1 MRKIFLPLGLS
12 LCLAGCSM
20 IKPPAIASSPPDP
33 EAQSFSTY
41 LSARFAAQQ
50 HDMPDAARYYAQ
62 SLKSDPNNPE
72 LLSLAF
78 FYSTNS
84 GDFDAAASYAQRVV
98 AITPDDRSARLALAV
113 VALKHKDYAEARKQL
128 AASGKGP
135 LTIFVVSL
143 FDAWAAAAQNDGATV
158 AADMKALTALSGTEA
173 VASFH
178 AALIAEFMNQDAGML
193 YAKALLLNPGSPR
206 VVEAYGRYLE
216 RKGVTAQATKLYQGI
231 SNSTA
236 LAPLATAGLAR
247 LAKGEKPDPM
257 VHSAEEGVAEG
268 LLNIAS
274 TITDAQDADV
284 SILYLRMVL
293 YLRPDMALASIL
305 LADRYE
311 ALQKY
316 DEAVAIYS
324 KVDKNSPYYRM
335 AAVQAARDQG
345 RLEHNDL
352 AIAQLKALAQ
362 GMPKDGE
369 VWLALGDAYRDA
381 NKFDDAVDA
390 YNHAEEALGTP
401 ARKDWSLFY
410 ARAMAED
417 KAGHWDK
424 AEADVNTGLK
434 LSPDQPELLNYLAY
448 SWVDQGRRIQ
458 DALSMLEKARSL
470 RPYDGYIVDSVGW
483 AYYRLGRYDDAA
495 QTLEAAVLLVPGDPT
510 INDHLGDALWKAGRK
525 MEARYQWDQALAFSP
540 EDNEKAS
547 LEQKLKSGLT
557 S

>member
-1 MRKIFLPLGLS
+1 MRKIFLPLGLAI
-12 LCLAGCSM
+12 CLAGCS
-20 IKPPAIASSPPDP
+20 AIRPEAAASLPPDP
-33 EAQSFSTY
+33 QAESFSTY

-50 HDMPDAARYYAQ
+50 HDMPGAARYYGQ
-62 SLKSDPNNPE
+62 SLKSDPDNAD

-78 FYSTNS
+78 FFSTTS
-84 GDFDAAASYAQRVV
+84 GNFDAAANYAQKVV
-98 AITPDDRSARLALAV
+98 AATPDDRSARLALAV
-113 VALKHKDYAEARKQL
+113 IAFKHKDYAEARKQL
-128 AASGKGP
+128 AALGKGP
-135 LTIFVVSL
+135 LTVFEVAL
-143 FDAWAAAAQNDGATV
+143 FDAWAAAAQGDSATV
-158 AADMKALTALSGTEA
+158 AADMKALSGLSGTESVGA
-173 VASFH
+173 FH
-178 AALIAEFMNQDAGML
+178 AALIAEFQNQDADVL

-216 RKGVTAQATKLYQGI
+216 RKGLTADANKFYQGL
-231 SNSTA
+231 SSSTA
-236 LAPLATAGLAR
+236 LAPLAAAGMAR
-247 LAKGEKPDPM
+247 MAKGEKPDPM
-257 VHSAEEGVAEG
+257 VHSAEEGAAEG

-274 TITDAQDADV
+274 TITDASDADV

-293 YLRPDMALASIL
+293 YLRPDMALANVL

-311 ALQKY
+311 ALEKY
-316 DEAVAIYS
+316 DEAVAIYN

-335 AAVQAARDQG
+335 AAVQAARDEA
-345 RLEHNDL
+345 RLEHNDV
-352 AIAQLKALAQ
+352 AITQLKTLAQ
-362 GMPKDGE
+362 AQPKDSE
-369 VWLALGDAYRDA
+369 TWLALGDAYRET
-381 NKFDDAVDA
+381 NKNDDAIAA
-390 YNHAEEALGTP
+390 YNQAEAGLDKP
-401 ARKDWSLFY
+401 AKNDWTLFY

-448 SWVDQGRRIQ
+448 SWVDQGRRMQ

-510 INDHLGDALWKAGRK
+510 INDHLGDALWKAGHK

-547 LEQKLKSGLT
+547 LEQKLKSGLA